1 MYQNELIC
9 LHQLF
14 FGTTEQSNKVDV
26 KMTKE
31 AKIYWVE
38 LEIQSKLSKCEN
50 VIVNVWKWNFEGY

>member
-9 LHQLF
+9 LNQLF

-38 LEIQSKLSKCEN
+38 LEIQERRRGWAEEPEAGGCN
-50 VIVNVWKWNFEGY
+50 